1 MPPHDYR
8 TPFGAELV
16 AVRIGGRRPAS
27 FTSPA
32 RRRPHQSRAAA
43 IPSELVETIDLRLLL
58 GVAHG
63 DDCPTLAAS
72 LGLGEPAVRKRLRR
86 MAGAEE
92 SAWLR
97 QAGRQHHL
105 TERGRA
111 MVGPA
116 SQAVAASQEI
126 VRLLGVESLSMRH
139 VRVVTTIAATGSI
152 GTAAGQLQIPQP
164 SLSAQ
169 LARIERRWQA
179 TLFERTRSGVEP
191 APRLV
196 ELLPHLRLLDRAL
209 SCLAAPAAAEEP
221 SVPPGDLQLASE
233 FGFHGLIDA
242 LRDDAQV
249 DVRQHI
255 IEIPGPDWTPTMLAA
270 DICLYADLPF
280 VSLAV
285 PPGREKAVA
294 FEDPAHVLMPL
305 GADGG
310 RTAVS
315 LRELADYDWI
325 SGPPGSRNHQ
335 SVLLLCRSMGF
346 DPRIRFTALN
356 GPSGRRIIEDGSAVA
371 LTGATLVPSG
381 AVRAVRLAE
390 DVRVRMTVGWRRR
403 STATATAQWIVRW
416 LREGQIRRLAELRP
430 ELLAEMR
437 ADPVGWPAFAEAR
450 SDCQ

>member
-1 MPPHDYR
+1 M
-8 TPFGAELV
+8 
-16 AVRIGGRRPAS
+16 
-27 FTSPA
+27 
-32 RRRPHQSRAAA
+32 
-43 IPSELVETIDLRLLL
+43 ETVDLRLLL
-58 GVAHG
+58 GVADG
-63 DDCPTLAAS
+63 DDCPALAAS
-72 LGLGEPAVRKRLRR
+72 LGLSESAVRKRLRR
-86 MAGAEE
+86 LTGPEE
-92 SAWLR
+92 TAWLR
-97 QAGRQHHL
+97 QTGRSHHL
-105 TERGRA
+105 TEQGRA
-111 MVGPA
+111 VLGPA

-126 VRLLGVESLSMRH
+126 ARLLGVESLSTRH

-152 GTAAGQLQIPQP
+152 GSAAGQLRIPQP

-169 LARIERRWQA
+169 LTRIERRWQV

-196 ELLPHLRLLDRAL
+196 ELLPHLRLLERTL
-209 SCLAAPAAAEEP
+209 SCLAAPAIAEEA
-221 SVPPGDLQLASE
+221 SVTPGNLQLASE

-255 IEIPGPDWTPTMLAA
+255 IDIPGPGWAPTMLAA

-285 PPGREKAVA
+285 PPGRDRAVA
-294 FEDPAHVLMPL
+294 FEDPAHVLMPP

-310 RTAVS
+310 RTTVG

-325 SGPPGSRNHQ
+325 TGPPGSRNHQ

-356 GPSGRRIIEDGSAVA
+356 GPSGRRIIEDGGAVA

-381 AVRAVRLAE
+381 ALRAVRLAE
-390 DVRVRMTVGWRRR
+390 DVRVRMTVGWRRG

-416 LREGQIRRLAELRP
+416 LRDGQIRRLAELRP
-430 ELLAEMR
+430 DLLAEMR

-450 SDCQ
+450 PDCQ

>member
-1 MPPHDYR
+1 M
-8 TPFGAELV
+8 
-16 AVRIGGRRPAS
+16 
-27 FTSPA
+27 
-32 RRRPHQSRAAA
+32 
-43 IPSELVETIDLRLLL
+43 ETVDLRLLL
-58 GVAHG
+58 GVADG
-63 DDCPTLAAS
+63 DDCPALAAS
-72 LGLGEPAVRKRLRR
+72 LGLSESAVRKRLRR
-86 MAGAEE
+86 LTGPEE
-92 SAWLR
+92 TAWLR
-97 QAGRQHHL
+97 QTGRSHHL
-105 TERGRA
+105 TEQGRA
-111 MVGPA
+111 VLGPA

-126 VRLLGVESLSMRH
+126 ARLLGVESLSTRH

-152 GTAAGQLQIPQP
+152 GSAAGQLRIPQP

-169 LARIERRWQA
+169 LTRIERRWQV

-196 ELLPHLRLLDRAL
+196 ELLPHLRLLERTL
-209 SCLAAPAAAEEP
+209 SCLAAPAIAEEA
-221 SVPPGDLQLASE
+221 SVTPGNLQLASE

-255 IEIPGPDWTPTMLAA
+255 IDIPGPGWAPTMLAA

-285 PPGREKAVA
+285 PPGRDRAVA
-294 FEDPAHVLMPL
+294 FEDPAHVLMPP

-310 RTAVS
+310 RTTVG

-325 SGPPGSRNHQ
+325 TGPPGSRNHQ

-356 GPSGRRIIEDGSAVA
+356 GPSGRRIIEDGGAVA

-381 AVRAVRLAE
+381 ALRAVRLAE
-390 DVRVRMTVGWRRR
+390 DVRVRMTVGWRRG

-416 LREGQIRRLAELRP
+416 LRDGQIRRLAELRP
-430 ELLAEMR
+430 DLLAEMR
-437 ADPVGWPAFAEAR
+437 ADPVGWPAFADAR
-450 SDCQ
+450 PDCQ

>member
-1 MPPHDYR
+1 M
-8 TPFGAELV
+8 
-16 AVRIGGRRPAS
+16 
-27 FTSPA
+27 
-32 RRRPHQSRAAA
+32 
-43 IPSELVETIDLRLLL
+43 ETVDLRLLL
-58 GVAHG
+58 GVADG
-63 DDCPTLAAS
+63 DDCPALAAS
-72 LGLGEPAVRKRLRR
+72 LGLSESAVRKRLRR
-86 MAGAEE
+86 LTGPKET
-92 SAWLR
+92 AWLR
-97 QAGRQHHL
+97 QTGRSHHL

-111 MVGPA
+111 VLGPA
-116 SQAVAASQEI
+116 SQAVAASHEI
-126 VRLLGVESLSMRH
+126 ARLLGVESLSTRH

-152 GTAAGQLQIPQP
+152 GSAANQLRIPQP

-169 LARIERRWQA
+169 LTRIERRWQV

-196 ELLPHLRLLDRAL
+196 ELLPHLRLLERTL
-209 SCLAAPAAAEEP
+209 SRLAAPATAEEA
-221 SVPPGDLQLASE
+221 SVTSGNLQLASE

-255 IEIPGPDWTPTMLAA
+255 IDIPGPGWAPTMLAA

-285 PPGREKAVA
+285 PPGRDRAVA

-310 RTAVS
+310 RTTVG

-325 SGPPGSRNHQ
+325 TGPPGSRNHQ

-356 GPSGRRIIEDGSAVA
+356 GPSGRRIIEDGGAVA

-381 AVRAVRLAE
+381 ALRAVRLAE
-390 DVRVRMTVGWRRR
+390 DVRVRMTVGWRRG

-416 LREGQIRRLAELRP
+416 LRDGQIRRLAELRP
-430 ELLAEMR
+430 DLLAEMR
-437 ADPVGWPAFAEAR
+437 ADPVSWPAFAEAR
-450 SDCQ
+450 ADRQ